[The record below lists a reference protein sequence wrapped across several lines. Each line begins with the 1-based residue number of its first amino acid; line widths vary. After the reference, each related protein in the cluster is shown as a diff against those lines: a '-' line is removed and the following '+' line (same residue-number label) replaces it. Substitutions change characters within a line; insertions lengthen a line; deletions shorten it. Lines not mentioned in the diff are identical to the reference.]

1 MKESLN
7 NAIINMTSVNDYIR
21 NKGMKFLKENFYNLD
36 KETYQKVSYGIFF
49 YFWFSDGY
57 ERQQEDID

>member
-21 NKGMKFLKENFYNLD
+21 NKGMKFLKENIYNLD
-36 KETYQKVSYGIFF
+36 KESY
-49 YFWFSDGY
+49 
-57 ERQQEDID
+57 